1 MKRFVTTLAL
11 GLMVAACSSGPPEPP
26 PPPPFTPAGAFDV
39 SINVMGMELAGTM
52 TIEEADGVYSG
63 TLETPQGPLALTD
76 FAVDGMEVTC
86 VGDAGQFTIAF
97 ALTFE
102 GDGFTGAM
110 DLGDIGAGTITGTK
124 R

>member
-1 MKRFVTTLAL
+1 MKRLATTLTL
-11 GLMVAACSSGPPEPP
+11 GLIIAACSSGPPEPP
-26 PPPPFTPAGAFDV
+26 PPPPFTPAGAFDI
-39 SINVMGMELAGTM
+39 SMNVMGMELAGTM
-52 TIEEADGVYSG
+52 TIAGAAGAFSG

-76 FAVDGMEVTC
+76 FVVDGMEVTC

-110 DLGDIGAGTITGTK
+110 DLGDIGGGTITGTK

>member
-1 MKRFVTTLAL
+1 MKRLVMTLAL

-26 PPPPFTPAGAFDV
+26 PPPPFTPAGSFDV
-39 SINVMGMELAGTM
+39 SMNVMGMELAGTM
-52 TIEEADGVYSG
+52 TIEETDGMYSG
-63 TLETPQGPLALTD
+63 SLDTPQGPLALTN

-110 DLGDIGAGTITGTK
+110 DLGDIGGGTITGTK